1 MVKQGIAFDRAMVF
15 DASTLYRMPSV
26 QIQPT
31 LEYDAKVHTLSGP
44 LISTVLSA
52 AGVALTKPLSIVLR
66 AVDGYNV
73 AVSLADLQTYR
84 MVLATHMDGRPLAL
98 GGLGPLWAVLDA
110 DRVAP
115 FKDKPLKERFALWAL
130 PHRGAIKAV
139 AACGLFSWAR
149 GRFDQNFLSVVIK
162 PGSRPPEGAKA
173 KVDKAKREP
182 CLIAPGCCMVR
193 SWPLTT

>member
-1 MVKQGIAFDRAMVF
+1 MKKRDFLTASAFASVMPMAQATPLKTSQDGPVLLTVSGDIGKSNRGPLDPALDQMMVKQGIVFEKAMVF

-115 FKDKPLKERFALWAL
+115 FKDKPLKERFALCPW
-130 PHRGAIKAV
+130 
-139 AACGLFSWAR
+139 GLYHI
-149 GRFDQNFLSVVIK
+149 GVLSK
-162 PGSRPPEGAKA
+162 Q
-173 KVDKAKREP
+173 
-182 CLIAPGCCMVR
+182 
-193 SWPLTT
+193 

>member
-1 MVKQGIAFDRAMVF
+1 MNKRAFLATSALVGLMPLTALAAAKTPARGPVLLTVSGAIMRSNRGALDPALDQMMVKQGIAFDRAMVF

-115 FKDKPLKERFALWAL
+115 FKDKPLKERFALCPW
-130 PHRGAIKAV
+130 
-139 AACGLFSWAR
+139 GLYHI
-149 GRFDQNFLSVVIK
+149 GVLSK
-162 PGSRPPEGAKA
+162 Q
-173 KVDKAKREP
+173 
-182 CLIAPGCCMVR
+182 
-193 SWPLTT
+193 

>member
-1 MVKQGIAFDRAMVF
+1 MKKRAFLSASALAALALPGVSFAKAAKTKPLAGPGLLTVTGAIAKGNRGAIDPLLDQMMVKQGIAFDRAMVF

-110 DRVAP
+110 
-115 FKDKPLKERFALWAL
+115 
-130 PHRGAIKAV
+130 
-139 AACGLFSWAR
+139 S
-149 GRFDQNFLSVVIK
+149 
-162 PGSRPPEGAKA
+162 GS
-173 KVDKAKREP
+173 
-182 CLIAPGCCMVR
+182 
-193 SWPLTT
+193 

>member
-1 MVKQGIAFDRAMVF
+1 MNKRNFLAASALAGLVPATRAAAPKNTAGGPVLLTISGAIGKGNRGPLDPALDQMMVKQGITFDRAMEF
-15 DASTLYRMPSV
+15 DAQTLYHMPSV

-44 LISTVLSA
+44 LISTVLA
-52 AGVALTKPLSIVLR
+52 ATGAALTKPLSIVLR

-84 MVLATHMDGRPLAL
+84 MVLATHLDGRPLAL

-115 FKDKPLKERFALWAL
+115 FKDKPLKERFMLCPW
-130 PHRGAIKAV
+130 
-139 AACGLFSWAR
+139 GLYHIGVLA
-149 GRFDQNFLSVVIK
+149 NK
-162 PGSRPPEGAKA
+162 
-173 KVDKAKREP
+173 
-182 CLIAPGCCMVR
+182 
-193 SWPLTT
+193 

>member
-1 MVKQGIAFDRAMVF
+1 MKKRDFLTASAFASVIPMSQATPLKTSQEGPVLLTVSGVIGKSNRGPLDPALDQMMVKQGIAFDRAMVF
-15 DASTLYRMPSV
+15 DASTLYRLPSV

-44 LISTVLSA
+44 LIST
-52 AGVALTKPLSIVLR
+52 LTKPLSIVLR

-115 FKDKPLKERFALWAL
+115 FKDKPLKERFALCPW
-130 PHRGAIKAV
+130 
-139 AACGLFSWAR
+139 GLYHI
-149 GRFDQNFLSVVIK
+149 GVLSK
-162 PGSRPPEGAKA
+162 Q
-173 KVDKAKREP
+173 
-182 CLIAPGCCMVR
+182 
-193 SWPLTT
+193 